1 MRNNKKE
8 VRMSNRLTAMILC
21 GIAMGDG
28 LIGSTVR
35 GAEDKY
41 AAGTSYRG
49 TPVAMPIPPWP
60 SVYKLKPTDRGKL
73 TAADVVG
80 PDGIVYPNWKQV
92 GVQGGI
98 PDVPV
103 VAKLDEMGAKPGTDI
118 SGLIAKAC
126 ESVAAKG
133 GGAILIGKGT
143 FYLDNPCVIR
153 QSGVVIRG
161 SGREATRL
169 VFRYSIVNPNA
180 KSPRNQYPEPA
191 VFLFQGQDLETAERL
206 LAADGKRGDTV
217 LQLKEI
223 GDLKV
228 GDKFVLRAPVTARW
242 QAITKDQ
249 SSPQWGSQI
258 GYYDIRAIAGNQI
271 TIGQP
276 LRIDFPV
283 MDGSN
288 LRRMFPIERCGV
300 EDLTLE
306 HTCKM
311 IFHSV
316 NTQWAW
322 NCWVQRVT
330 VLNSGRS
337 GVHFSAAKWCEVR
350 DCEFDSC
357 WSHDGGGVG
366 YGGVTQSADCLLESC
381 HWINYRHAPLVQFGA
396 QGNVFRNCTT
406 EGSDAQ
412 WHAGWAAENLFE
424 NCVSLT
430 PRTKFKDNTPRY
442 TASWGYGSYDFGM
455 FSTSS
460 NDKEHGPNG
469 PRNVVYNC
477 DISSY
482 RDGVYGRGASENW
495 IFVNNRFRVLY
506 DGAGGFY
513 AESGFFDTIIRNNV
527 FILKDVNKPMLFLR
541 TADCVG
547 IELIDNTLYGGNGKI
562 VEGVTAVALDKGNRA
577 LPALRDGEAL
587 PPRPTAKPR
596 SIYEW
601 QTKGRIL

>member
-1 MRNNKKE
+1 
-8 VRMSNRLTAMILC
+8 MSNRLTAMILC
-21 GIAMGDG
+21 GIVLNDG

-60 SVYKLKPTDRGKL
+60 SAYKLKPTDRGKL

-80 PDGIVYPNWKQV
+80 PDGNVYPNWKQV

-103 VAKLDEMGAKPGTDI
+103 VAKLDEMGAKPETDI

-126 ESVAAKG
+126 ETVGAKG

-143 FYLDNPCVIR
+143 FYLDSPCVIR

-161 SGREATRL
+161 SGRDATRL
-169 VFRYSIVNPNA
+169 IFRYSVVNPTA

-191 VFLFQGQDLETAERL
+191 VFLFQGQDLETAERP

-228 GDKFVLRAPVTARW
+228 GDKFVLRAPVTPRW

-249 SSPQWGSQI
+249 SPPQWGVRV
-258 GYYDIRAIAGNQI
+258 GYYDIRAIQGRTI

-276 LRIDFPV
+276 LRIDFPLA
-283 MDGSN
+283 DGSC
-288 LRRMFPIERCGV
+288 LRRMHPIERSGL

-311 IFHSV
+311 QFHSV
-316 NTQWAW
+316 NSQWAW
-322 NCWVQRVT
+322 NCWARRVN

-337 GVHFSAAKWCEVR
+337 GVHFQAAKWCEVR

-357 WSHDGGGVG
+357 WSHGGGGVG
-366 YGGVTQSADCLLESC
+366 YGGFTQASDCLMENSR
-381 HWINYRHAPLVQFGA
+381 WINYRHAPCVQYGA
-396 QGNVFRNCTT
+396 QGNVIRNCAM

-424 NCVSLT
+424 NCVIF
-430 PRTKFKDNTPRY
+430 PARTRHKDSTPRY
-442 TASWGYGSYDFGM
+442 TAPGYGTYGFGM
-455 FSTSS
+455 FSTASH
-460 NDKEHGPNG
+460 DTEHGPNG

-477 DISSY
+477 DVSSP

-495 IFVNNRFRVLY
+495 IFLHNRFVVTGT
-506 DGAGGFY
+506 GAGGFY

-527 FILKDVNKPMLFLR
+527 FVLKDASFPMLFLR
-541 TADCVG
+541 TPDCVG
-547 IELIDNTLYGGNGKI
+547 IELIGNAVYGGSGKI
-562 VEGVTAVALDKGNRA
+562 VAGATTVAVDKDNRA
-577 LPALRDGEAL
+577 FPA
-587 PPRPTAKPR
+587 PTAGVPDR
-596 SIYEW
+596 PQADPPSIYEW
-601 QTKGRIL
+601 QTKGRAR

>member
-1 MRNNKKE
+1 MGLIMSSE
-8 VRMSNRLTAMILC
+8 VRSNPGAYDA
-21 GIAMGDG
+21 G
-28 LIGSTVR
+28 GSWW
-35 GAEDKY
+35 GQ
-41 AAGTSYRG
+41 
-49 TPVAMPIPPWP
+49 PVALPVPPWA
-60 SVYKLKPTDRGKL
+60 SQYKLKPGDKDKL
-73 TAADVVG
+73 TAADVIG

-126 ESVAAKG
+126 EEVGAKG

-143 FYLDNPCVIR
+143 FYLDTPCVIR

-161 SGREATRL
+161 SGRENTRL
-169 VFRYSIVNPNA
+169 VFRYSIVNPDA
-180 KSPRNQYPEPA
+180 KPPRGVYPEPA
-191 VFLFQGQDLETAERL
+191 AFLFQGGELENREIP

-217 LQLKEI
+217 LTLKDV

-228 GDKFVLRAPVTARW
+228 GDKFVLRAPVTQRW

-249 SSPQWGSQI
+249 SSPQWGVRV
-258 GYYDIRAIAGNQI
+258 GYYDICAIQGNTI

-276 LRIDFPV
+276 LRIDFPLA
-283 MDGSN
+283 DGSCV
-288 LRRMFPIERCGV
+288 RRMHPIERSGL

-311 IFHSV
+311 QFHTV
-316 NTQWAW
+316 NSQWAW
-322 NCWVQRVT
+322 NCWVRRVK

-337 GVHFSAAKWCEVR
+337 GVHFQAAKWCEVR

-357 WSHDGGGVG
+357 WSHGGGGVG
-366 YGGVTQSADCLLESC
+366 YGGFTQTSDCLMENCL
-381 HWINYRHAPLVQFGA
+381 WINYRHAPCVQYGA
-396 QGNVFRNCTT
+396 QGNVIRNCTM

-424 NCVSLT
+424 NCVIL
-430 PRTKFKDNTPRY
+430 PARTQHKDDIPRY
-442 TASWGYGSYDFGM
+442 AAGGYGTYGFGM
-455 FSTSS
+455 FSTASH
-460 NDKEHGPNG
+460 DTTHGPNG

-477 DISSY
+477 DVSSQ

-495 IFVNNRFRVLY
+495 IFRHNRFVVTGV
-506 DGAGGFY
+506 GAGGFY

-527 FILKDVNKPMLFLR
+527 FVLNDPSKPMLFLR
-541 TADCVG
+541 TPDCVG
-547 IELIDNTLYGGNGKI
+547 IELLDNTVYGGNGKL
-562 VEGVTAVALDKGNRA
+562 VEGVTTVAVDKGNKA
-577 LPALRDGEAL
+577 LPALKAGEAL
-587 PPRPTAKPR
+587 PGRPKADPP

-601 QTKGRIL
+601 QQRRAR